1 MAQMTILRGK
11 RWLAVAIA
19 AAMAGATPI
28 LTTRAQDMT
37 LDRQAREAAW
47 SGRVAEGLTLMD
59 RHLAAHPEDRGA
71 QLDRAS
77 FLAWSGDYAEA
88 IRALDALGGDDD
100 AMRALRARIHAW
112 AGRRDTALALNTP
125 LYEADPTDYDLAF
138 TQALAARHGEWPQ
151 EALQA
156 LAHVLAAK
164 PEGKDTEDLV
174 RAVRLPLFSSVGAPV
189 SVYDDS
195 DDIHIRSFGV
205 DANLRL
211 SDQWRLLAYA
221 VDRNHSAPASGQ
233 FAPITGGDSV
243 DETRVGVGVRYAV
256 SPYAAVE
263 VSVGRSDLDPGSA
276 ETIGHASWTQR
287 TSDEF
292 QYTLRAERE
301 RMVASPR
308 SVSLGVMRNGGS
320 LSTEWR
326 PTLSDTLRAS
336 VAFDDLN
343 DGNRR
348 VGANADYRR
357 AVYRSQRVN
366 FDLGGQLEW
375 FSYSSDPGNGY
386 YSPDHYTRLA
396 PLASSYIKFNDDVG
410 LYLQAAVGVQR
421 DETFDSWKR
430 AVDVG
435 GELTVGIFSHWQ
447 LAARAGYSERLNEFG
462 KYEGTS
468 VGLELRYRFCEF
480 RADRCPP

>member
-1 MAQMTILRGK
+1 MTILPNK
-11 RWLAVAIA
+11 RWLTVAIA
-19 AAMAGATPI
+19 AAMAGGTPVMS
-28 LTTRAQDMT
+28 LHAQQPQ
-37 LDRQAREAAW
+37 LDQQAREAAW
-47 SGRVAEGLTLMD
+47 SGRTGEGLALMD
-59 RHLAAHPEDRGA
+59 RHLTANPDDRTA
-71 QLDRAS
+71 QLDRAR
-77 FLAWSGDYAEA
+77 FLAWRGDYAAA
-88 IRALDALGGDDD
+88 IEALDALGGDDEP
-100 AMRALRARIHAW
+100 MRILRARIYAW
-112 AGRRDTALALNTP
+112 AGWRATALALNTP
-125 LYEADPTDYDLAF
+125 VYDADPTDYDAAF
-138 TQALAARHGEWPQ
+138 TQALAARLGEWPQ
-151 EALQA
+151 QALEP
-156 LAHVLAAK
+156 LAHVVAAK
-164 PEGKDTEDLV
+164 PDGKDTEDLV
-174 RAVRLPLFSSVGAPV
+174 RAVRLPLFSSVGIPF

-195 DDIHIRSFGV
+195 DDIRIRSFGV
-205 DANLRL
+205 DGNLRL
-211 SDQWRLLAYA
+211 NDQWRLLAYA
-221 VDRNHSAPASGQ
+221 VDRDHSAPASGQ

-256 SPYAAVE
+256 SPYAMVE

-276 ETIGHASWTQR
+276 ETIGHAAWTQR

-301 RMVASPR
+301 RMAASPR
-308 SVSLGVMRNGGS
+308 SVSLGVMSNGGS
-320 LSTEWR
+320 LSTQWR

-336 VAFDDLN
+336 VAFHDLN

-410 LYLQAAVGVQR
+410 LYLQAAVGLQR

-435 GELTVGIFSHWQ
+435 GELTVGIFSHWE

-462 KYEGTS
+462 EYEGTS